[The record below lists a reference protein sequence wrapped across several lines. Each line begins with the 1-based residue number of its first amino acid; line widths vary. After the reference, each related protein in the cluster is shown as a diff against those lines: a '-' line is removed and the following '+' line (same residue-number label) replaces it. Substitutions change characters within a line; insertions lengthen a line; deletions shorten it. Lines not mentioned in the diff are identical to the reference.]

1 MQTEFGEKEKHRYA
15 SQKIFHGI
23 GTEGQK
29 KLSDSRVLI
38 LGCGGLGSASASLL
52 ARAGVGYLKIV
63 DRDFLD
69 LSNLQ
74 RQILYA
80 EHDVKEG
87 LPKVI
92 AAEQR
97 LKQINSTIEIEPIIA
112 DVNRFNIEKLIRDV
126 DLVVDAT
133 DNFETRFLLNE
144 ACVKHKRTW
153 IYGAAIESY
162 GLTMNIIPGKTACL
176 SCIMDTIP
184 QPDSVM
190 TCESVGVLGS
200 IVCIIASIQCAEAI
214 KILTGNKKEINNSL
228 ISIDVWHNSF
238 QTIDV
243 TKSKI
248 QKNCPVCNNKKFDF
262 LNGKR
267 GSAYTVICGRN
278 AVQILPFKK
287 PKLDLTKLAMNLSS
301 LGIVK
306 ANEYLIRFEIEK
318 YELSIFPDGRVFV
331 KGTTDTG
338 IARSLYAKY
347 VGN

>member
-1 MQTEFGEKEKHRYA
+1 MQTEFGDEEKQRY
-15 SQKIFHGI
+15 SRQKIFYGI
-23 GTEGQK
+23 GEEGQK
-29 KLSDSRVLI
+29 KLAESRVLI

-52 ARAGVGYLKIV
+52 ARAGIGYLKIV

-74 RQILYA
+74 RQILYD

-92 AAEQR
+92 AAEKR
-97 LKQINSTIEIEPIIA
+97 LKKINSTIQIEPIIA
-112 DVNRFNIEKLIRDV
+112 DVNRFNIEKLIEDV
-126 DLVVDAT
+126 DLIIDAV

-153 IYGAAIESY
+153 IYGAVIESY

-176 SCIMDTIP
+176 RCIMDNIP
-184 QPDSVM
+184 QPGSVA
-190 TCESVGVLGS
+190 TCDSVGVLAP

-214 KILTGNKKEINNSL
+214 KILTNNKKEINKNL

-248 QKNCPVCNNKKFDF
+248 QKNCPVCNNKEFDF

-278 AVQILPFKK
+278 AVQILPFKET
-287 PKLDLTKLAMNLSS
+287 KLDLTKLVINLSS
-301 LGIVK
+301 LGMVK
-306 ANEYLIRFEIEK
+306 ANEYLIQFEIEN
-318 YELSIFPDGRVFV
+318 YELSIFPDGRVIF

-338 IARSLYAKY
+338 IARSLYSKY